1 MSFWIREA
9 TLQIGSKRYGM
20 DDLYF
25 EFDVPFEDSDTLQT
39 ATFKAYNLS
48 EATRKSIKRGNVII
62 LNAGYEGDVGAIFVG
77 QVSACSHRR
86 QNTEWITEISAT
98 AAMEQWLG
106 AKVSKTY
113 AKGSTAKTIVAD
125 LLNISAS
132 KWGSFP
138 LRLIRSTT
146 GDLSATG
153 R

>member
-62 LNAGYEGDVGAIFVG
+62 LNAGYEGDVGAIFV
-77 QVSACSHRR
+77 
-86 QNTEWITEISAT
+86 
-98 AAMEQWLG
+98 
-106 AKVSKTY
+106 
-113 AKGSTAKTIVAD
+113 
-125 LLNISAS
+125 
-132 KWGSFP
+132 
-138 LRLIRSTT
+138 
-146 GDLSATG
+146 
-153 R
+153 